1 MLPGNSGGV
10 KGCVIHIL
18 SLGGGEDQNWDKTR
32 ANVRHQVDMDS
43 FPFQWLC
50 LLLLDTTS
58 DYRVF
63 VNTLPSSGQNSP
75 NAALIADLAKCQ
87 WMGAI

>member
-1 MLPGNSGGV
+1 
-10 KGCVIHIL
+10 
-18 SLGGGEDQNWDKTR
+18 
-32 ANVRHQVDMDS
+32 MDS

-87 WMGAI
+87 